1 MLVSSRNHM
10 RIAIISD
17 IHSNLEAFRQV
28 LTDIDQSGV
37 DRVVCLGDNVGYGP
51 EPEGVINLIR
61 DQNIPCVMGNHE
73 LAIVQPK
80 YQDSM
85 NLSARRSLLIT
96 QKLISGHTLNYMKGL
111 KASFVFHGSLCVH
124 GCPPDS
130 VITYLFRV
138 SRAKLKEIFL
148 SMKEKICFV
157 GHTHDLEITQF
168 DGKEITRTPLSK
180 GVLPLE
186 AKHRYIIN
194 VGSVGQPRDGD
205 NRAKYV
211 IWDSASRQMDV
222 RHIPYDIAKTA
233 HRILELGFP
242 EFNAQRLW

>member
-85 NLSARRSLLIT
+85 NLNARRSLLIT
-96 QKLISGHTLNYMKGL
+96 QKLISAHTLNYMKGL

-130 VITYLFRV
+130 VTTYLFRV
-138 SRAKLKEIFL
+138 SRAKLKEIFV

-157 GHTHDLEITQF
+157 GHTHDLEINQF
-168 DGKEITRTPLSK
+168 DGKVITRRPLSK

-211 IWDSASRQMDV
+211 IWDSTSRQIDV
-222 RHIPYDIAKTA
+222 RYIAYDIAKTA
-233 HRILELGFP
+233 SRILELGFP
-242 EFNAQRLW
+242 EFNARRLW